1 MRIFIAKEDINIFGC
16 TIVKQEQMIK
26 FLDDETTHT
35 IKSGTTTMEVTLEQL
50 INDIRF
56 EEVLEKK
63 KDLNFIVEEVPDE
76 EDLEVKRFRIQ
87 LDVTTNRKKLR
98 EIENFMRKTLE
109 EML

>member
-87 LDVTTNRKKLR
+87 LDVMTNRKKLR